1 MLDLIHCKKKNM
13 AAHFCWDSLMTFSQ
27 LPVLGILCWASLQ
40 ALQKSALLARIS
52 LLCTPSSV
60 AEMQAVPRKFDSYST
75 TTNTYTTQD
84 SLSSIRE
91 LALYYSRGA
100 HEPGYCLDEYLH
112 MLCSSRWVA
121 SQKTQYFSTCSI
133 SNSKMLSFIQ
143 NALCYMQELGKF
155 PYRSFFFIP
164 GMVIRLPLVFIS
176 DSTFTELCGPMII
189 SEPCIIL
196 PHAGVISNVLNKSK
210 KKLKSVPLPLWLS
223 LLGER
228 TIMDIKLGHV
238 LTIWQSL

>member
-1 MLDLIHCKKKNM
+1 MVFLPTSFHLPSAASNKALIKKKHSVSTLDLIHCKKKNM

-121 SQKTQYFSTCSI
+121 SQKTQFFSTCSI
-133 SNSKMLSFIQ
+133 SDSKMLSFIQ

-155 PYRSFFFIP
+155 SYRPLNWESFHT
-164 GMVIRLPLVFIS
+164 
-176 DSTFTELCGPMII
+176 DLCFYTWHGDKTAT
-189 SEPCIIL
+189 CF
-196 PHAGVISNVLNKSK
+196 HF
-210 KKLKSVPLPLWLS
+210 
-223 LLGER
+223 R
-228 TIMDIKLGHV
+228 
-238 LTIWQSL
+238 